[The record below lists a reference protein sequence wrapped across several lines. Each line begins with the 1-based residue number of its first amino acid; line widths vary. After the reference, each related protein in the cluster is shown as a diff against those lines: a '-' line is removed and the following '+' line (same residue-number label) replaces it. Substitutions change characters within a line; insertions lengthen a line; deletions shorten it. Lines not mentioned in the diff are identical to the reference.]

1 MSDATPPRDSID
13 HDKDGDEQRREER
26 NAAIDNVLMSLVGRV
41 LEEAKAAADA
51 RARGGPQDPTA
62 PLDHMIDVLD
72 DVLAA
77 RRELDRLYA
86 EVHRAAMEEGV

>member
-1 MSDATPPRDSID
+1 MIDATDPRHAID
-13 HDKDGDEQRREER
+13 HDKDRDEQRREER
-26 NAAIDNVLMSLVGRV
+26 NAAIDNVLMRLVGRV

-51 RARGGPQDPTA
+51 RARGGPQDPNA

-72 DVLAA
+72 DVIAA

-86 EVHRAAMEEGV
+86 EVHRAADETL

>member
-1 MSDATPPRDSID
+1 MIDATDPRHSID

-26 NAAIDNVLMSLVGRV
+26 NAAIDNVLMRLVGRV
-41 LEEAKAAADA
+41 LEEAREAADA
-51 RARGGPQDPTA
+51 RARGKVQDPTA

-77 RRELDRLYA
+77 RRDLDRLYA
-86 EVHRAAMEEGV
+86 ELHRAADGTL